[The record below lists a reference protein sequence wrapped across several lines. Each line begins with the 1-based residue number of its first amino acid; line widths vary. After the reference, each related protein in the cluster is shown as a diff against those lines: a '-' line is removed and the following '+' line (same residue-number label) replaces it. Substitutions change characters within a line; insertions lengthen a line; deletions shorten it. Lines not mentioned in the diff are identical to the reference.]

1 MSDRT
6 AGPGKALPDPCF
18 ESDDRR
24 FRLYQGDCL
33 DLMPRMPEASF
44 DLVFADPPYF
54 LSNGGIT
61 CHAGRMVSVNKGKW
75 DQSQG
80 AQADHEFTRQWLA
93 QCQRLLKPN
102 GSIWVSGTAHIIHS
116 VGYAMQRLG
125 FKLLNDVTW
134 VKPNPPPNLS
144 CRYFTH
150 ATETLIWAGR
160 DRKCRHKF
168 NYALMKRL
176 NGGKQMTSVWP
187 LETPRREEKAFGKH
201 PTQKSLALLERI
213 IAASSD
219 EGDLVLDPFSGS
231 GTTGIAAARCRRLF
245 CGVERERQYID
256 LAVLRFDG
264 VPQADSPERILDVLR
279 TIAPAALRPTDADTP
294 PDVTERQVHYYRQ
307 AAAVLGLLERG
318 ENGWALTE
326 TGRGC
331 LRLDRDGACRLLA
344 RQIVAAPIVR
354 AALAAIRKRRKSE
367 TQRMAVE
374 NLLRRATALSPVTCG
389 RRAGTLISWIRWAEA
404 RKSEC
409 LIPSSAHEAD
419 DPSVAQK
426 L

>member
-1 MSDRT
+1 MTDAT
-6 AGPGKALPDPCF
+6 PGPGAGLPDACF
-18 ESDDRR
+18 ESDDHR

-33 DLMPRMPEASF
+33 DIMPRMPEATF
-44 DLVFADPPYF
+44 DLIFADPPYF

-61 CHAGRMVSVNKGKW
+61 CHAGKMVSVNKGKW

-80 AQADHEFTRQWLA
+80 AQADHEFTRRWLG

-116 VGYAMQRLG
+116 VGYAMQCLG
-125 FKLLNDVTW
+125 YKLLNDITW

-150 ATETLIWAGR
+150 ATETIIWAGR

-176 NGGKQMTSVWP
+176 NGGKQMTSVWKV
-187 LETPRREEKAFGKH
+187 ETPRREEKVFGKH

-219 EGDLVLDPFSGS
+219 EGDLILDPFCGS
-231 GTTGIAAARCRRLF
+231 GTTGIAATRRNRLF
-245 CGVERERQYID
+245 CGVEKDTDYMH
-256 LAVLRFDG
+256 LAILRFEG

-279 TIAPAALRPTDADTP
+279 ASTEASPCTEDDHAAL
-294 PDVTERQVHYYRQ
+294 DVTERQIHYYRQ
-307 AAAVLGLLERG
+307 AAAILGLVERS
-318 ENGWALTE
+318 EDGWGLTE
-326 TGRGC
+326 AGRNC
-331 LRLDRDGACRLLA
+331 LCNDRDSARRLLA

-354 AALAAIRKRRKSE
+354 IALAAVRNRTNTE
-367 TQRMAVE
+367 AQRVAVG
-374 NLLRRATALSPVTCG
+374 NLLLRATALAPATCA
-389 RRAGTLISWIRWAEA
+389 RRAQTLMSWIRWAQCQM
-404 RKSEC
+404 SDC
-409 LIPSSAHEAD
+409 LVPSSPQETD
-419 DPSVAQK
+419 NSSVT
-426 L
+426 

>member
-1 MSDRT
+1 MTDAT
-6 AGPGKALPDPCF
+6 PGPDAGLPDPCF
-18 ESDDRR
+18 ESDDHR

-33 DLMPRMPEASF
+33 ELMPRMPEATF
-44 DLVFADPPYF
+44 DLIFADPPYF

-80 AQADHEFTRQWLA
+80 AQADHEFTRHWLG

-116 VGYAMQRLG
+116 VGYAMQCLG
-125 FKLLNDVTW
+125 FKLLNDITW

-150 ATETLIWAGR
+150 ATETVIWAGR

-187 LETPRREEKAFGKH
+187 IQAPRREEKVFGKH

-213 IAASSD
+213 IAAASD
-219 EGDLVLDPFSGS
+219 EGDLVLDPFCGS
-231 GTTGIAAARCRRLF
+231 GTTGIAATRGNRLF
-245 CGVERERQYID
+245 CGVEQDWSYVH
-256 LAVLRFDG
+256 LAVLRFEG

-279 TIAPAALRPTDADTP
+279 ASTETRRGQHDGHSA
-294 PDVTERQVHYYRQ
+294 PDVTERQIHYYRQ
-307 AAAVLGLLERG
+307 AAAVLGLLDRG
-318 ENGWALTE
+318 QNGWALTAA
-326 TGRGC
+326 GREC
-331 LRLDRDGACRLLA
+331 LRNDRDGARRLLA
-344 RQIVAAPIVR
+344 RQIIAAPVVK
-354 AALAAIRKRRKSE
+354 AALAAIRKCKNRE
-367 TQRMAVE
+367 AQRTAVQD
-374 NLLRRATALSPVTCG
+374 LLARATALAPATCS
-389 RRAGTLISWIRWAEA
+389 RRAQTLMSWISWVQDQR
-404 RKSEC
+404 SDG
-409 LIPSSAHEAD
+409 LIPSSTHEVDNPA
-419 DPSVAQK
+419 VA
-426 L
+426 